1 MNGRERRLHLIASRR
16 RVPVSLQAKED
27 PVDIRFISALTGDD
41 EDRFAPVLLKAMA
54 DLLNKIP
61 ITYLVR
67 IETSRGTI
75 FQRSHSGPRPPSSTV
90 TRSEG
95 PHLRH

>member
-1 MNGRERRLHLIASRR
+1 M
-16 RVPVSLQAKED
+16 
-27 PVDIRFISALTGDD
+27 DIRFISALTGDD
-41 EDRFAPVLLKAMA
+41 EDRFAPVLLRAMA

-75 FQRSHSGPRPPSSTV
+75 FQRSCSGPGPASSTL
-90 TRSEG
+90 TRSDG
-95 PHLRH
+95 PTPRH